1 MRFLDSLNP
10 EQREAVLHINGP
22 LLILAGAGSGKT
34 RVITSRIA
42 YLVGDGHAQ
51 PHEILAVTF
60 TNKAAEEM
68 RKRVETLL
76 GEDCSKM
83 WVSTFHSLCA
93 RLLRREAPAI
103 GLSRDFVIYDS
114 SDQLTVVKQAMKAL
128 HIDDSF
134 VQPRAA
140 LSRISHAKNRMES
153 PEQLADSA
161 GWNRR
166 DEHIAKIYGHYL
178 NALKESNAL
187 DFDDLLLK
195 TVDLFEQSE
204 RVRAKY
210 AEQFRFVMVDEY
222 QDTNRPQYLLIRRLS
237 AVHRNLCVVGDPDQ
251 SIYKWR
257 GADLKNILDF
267 EHDFGDAR
275 IVKLERNYRSTQ
287 IILDAASAVIS
298 QNRNRKD
305 KHLWTDR
312 KGGDRIVYF
321 RGGDELEEADFITR
335 TARGAL
341 ADDVE
346 AMVAVLYRTNAQ
358 SRTIED
364 ALMRE
369 GVAYK
374 VIGGVR
380 FYERKEIKDALAY
393 MRLVI
398 NPHDD
403 VSLRRVINVPTRGI
417 GKGVMDAIESVGPA
431 SSLDESLPLLAA
443 GLAPAVSANSLWARL
458 VRGLED
464 RAFTGRAAASL
475 AAFRDLIV
483 SLTDMA
489 RREPVS
495 IAIGKMLDQSGYLQ
509 DLRDERNE
517 DAEGRI
523 ENLAELV
530 SAAREYEGREPEP
543 SLGGFVD
550 RLSLLSDV
558 DEEQGSRDA
567 RVWMMT
573 LHSAKGLEFPV
584 VIMAGLEEGLFPH
597 SRSSESEEEL
607 EEERRLCYVGMTRA
621 RSRLV
626 LTGAARRRTFGEYHA
641 SNPSCFLDEIPDE
654 LINRQTPSYS
664 SSSYQGNFAH
674 YEFRTNP
681 YGRGRRGG
689 GDRVKEATYAYEDED
704 QSSGINLKL
713 GMKVRHPQFGIGT
726 VLSVEALDDD
736 TKLVVRFAAVG
747 TKTLRAKYA
756 KLEPA

>member
-1 MRFLDSLNP
+1 MQFLNTLNP

-51 PHEILAVTF
+51 PHEVLAVTF

-68 RKRVETLL
+68 RTRVETLL
-76 GEDCSKM
+76 GADCSKM

-128 HIDDSF
+128 QIDDSF

-153 PEQLADSA
+153 PERIAEDA

-166 DEHIAKIYGHYL
+166 DEHIARIYSQYL
-178 NALKESNAL
+178 EALKASNAL

-195 TVDLFEQSE
+195 TVELFEQSD
-204 RVRAKY
+204 RVRSKY
-210 AEQFRFVMVDEY
+210 AGQFRFVMVDEY
-222 QDTNRPQYLLIRRLS
+222 QDTNRPQYLLIRRL
-237 AVHRNLCVVGDPDQ
+237 AEVHRNLCVVGDPDQ

-267 EHDFGDAR
+267 ERDFGDAM
-275 IVKLERNYRSTQ
+275 IVKLERDYRSTQ

-341 ADDVE
+341 ADDVD
-346 AMVAVLYRTNAQ
+346 ATVAVLYRTNAQ

-374 VIGGVR
+374 VVGGVR

-403 VSLRRVINVPTRGI
+403 VSLRRVINVPARGI
-417 GKGVMDAIESVGPA
+417 GKGVMDAVENIGPA
-431 SSLDESLPLLAA
+431 SAIDESLPLLAA

-464 RAFTGRAAASL
+464 RAFNARAAASL

-483 SLTDMA
+483 RLTEMVP
-489 RREPVS
+489 RESVS

-530 SAAREYEGREPEP
+530 SAAREFESREPEP
-543 SLGGFVD
+543 TLNGFVD

-584 VIMAGLEEGLFPH
+584 VVLAGLEEGLFPH
-597 SRSSESEEEL
+597 SRSSEDEEEL

-626 LTGAARRRTFGEYHA
+626 LTGAARRRIFGEYQA
-641 SNPSCFLDEIPDE
+641 SKPSRFLEEVPAE
-654 LINRQTPSYS
+654 LLEQIAPSYS
-664 SSSYQGNFAH
+664 SANYQGNFAH

-681 YGRGRRGG
+681 YARGRR

-704 QSSGINLKL
+704 QSPGVALKL
-713 GMKVRHPQFGIGT
+713 GMKVRHPQFGLGT
-726 VLSVEALDDD
+726 VLSVDALDDD
-736 TKLVVRFAAVG
+736 TKLVVRFVAVG